1 MSVTPPNS
9 RLATGFTL
17 LELIIVVAILATLA
31 GGVVLMVGQT
41 EEITQGQIGLVEM
54 SEIREA
60 IVQFKR
66 DTGYLPKQGP
76 FDLTTNGGAVPPPVE
91 GEDWFNSPANFSQL
105 FQNPL
110 ANTGHSLASWNPD
123 TKRGWRGPYLTT
135 SGEGRVDVG
144 SNLNLDGSGD
154 PQAGSLL
161 NDVFGIA
168 DPFYSSPKGSYF
180 VWATNPTAP
189 PYSRFG
195 RPYFVFDLH
204 DPQKARIV
212 GMGPNRQ
219 YDQGAQD
226 DIIVYL
232 FR

>member
-1 MSVTPPNS
+1 MSVLPPNS
-9 RLATGFTL
+9 RQTTGFTL

-31 GGVVLMVGQT
+31 GGAVLTMGQT
-41 EEITQGQIGLVEM
+41 EEVAQGQIGLVEM

-76 FDLTTNGGAVPPPVE
+76 FALTTNGGAVATPSE
-91 GEDWFNSPANFSQL
+91 GETWFYSPANFSQL

-144 SNLNLDGSGD
+144 DDLNLNGSGS
-154 PQAGSLL
+154 PKTGNML

-168 DPFYSSPKGSYF
+168 DPFYSSPEGNFF
-180 VWATNPTAP
+180 VWAATPTAP

-195 RPYFVFDLH
+195 RPYFAFDLH
-204 DPQKARIV
+204 DTTKARIV
-212 GMGPNRQ
+212 CMGPNRK
-219 YDQGAQD
+219 YDQGEND
-226 DIIVYL
+226 DRVVYL